1 MKNVLITGATRGMGR
16 AIAIAFAK
24 EGFNLAICSR
34 NADELSGFVQ
44 ELKLINPDMR
54 ICAPVTDVSVKED
67 LLKFAKLANRELGP
81 VHVIVNN
88 AGMYI
93 PTSILDDRE
102 DTFNKLMNIN
112 LMPAYELYRFFGKA
126 MIAAREG
133 HIFNIC
139 SSASIN
145 PVVEAG
151 TYSVTKFALLGLN
164 KVMRLELQQYG
175 VKVTAV
181 IPGSTLTSSW
191 DGVAVDS
198 AKFILP
204 GDIASAIINAYR
216 MSPGANVEEITIKP
230 VFGQL

>member
-1 MKNVLITGATRGMGR
+1 MKSALITGATRGMGR
-16 AIAIAFAK
+16 AIAIAFAI
-24 EGFNLAICSR
+24 EGINLAICSR
-34 NADELSGFVQ
+34 NAEELSEFKQ
-44 ELKLINPDMR
+44 ELQSLNP
-54 ICAPVTDVSVKED
+54 SVKILTVKAD
-67 LLKFAKLANRELGP
+67 ISVKADVINFAKQAEDEFGTP
-81 VHVIVNN
+81 EVIVNN
-88 AGMYI
+88 AGIYI
-93 PTSILDDRE
+93 PSSILDDSE
-102 DTFNKLMNIN
+102 DAFTKLMNTN
-112 LMPAYELYRFFGKA
+112 LMPAYELYRYFGKKL
-126 MIAAREG
+126 IDSKKG
-133 HIFNIC
+133 HVFNIC

-151 TYSVTKFALLGLN
+151 MYSVTKFGLLGLN

-198 AKFILP
+198 AKFIMP
-204 GDIASAIINAYR
+204 EDIAAAIISAHK